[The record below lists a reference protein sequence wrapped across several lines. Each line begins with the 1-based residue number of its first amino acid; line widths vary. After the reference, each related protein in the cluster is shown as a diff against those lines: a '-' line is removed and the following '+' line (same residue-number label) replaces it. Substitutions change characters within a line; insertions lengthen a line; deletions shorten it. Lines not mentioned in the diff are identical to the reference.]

1 MAVVQGMQRQGVLI
15 TVLLDNLLIAVA
27 AVGAAQAPQVRQVV
41 QVAVLEVEAPEALRA
56 AFSKTD
62 LLGPV
67 QTSAMLLAAV
77 GEADTKAI
85 LPLKVEV
92 VAVGDEGLVLRET
105 RETREIRETREQ
117 VIPQIACR

>member
-1 MAVVQGMQRQGVLI
+1 MVVVQGMQRQGVLI

-27 AVGAAQAPQVRQVV
+27 AVGAAQATQVRQVV

-56 AFSKTD
+56 AFSKTG